1 MPKPTIILIA
11 DYGASDPSF
20 LEVTLALQRLIPDVL
35 VIPQTVPAFS
45 TLATGFWTYQFALT
59 DGLDNTYIY
68 TNTAPRTEE
77 TKAQENN
84 RGEKLVYAKLKNGR
98 EIIGV
103 NAKYCFSF
111 LKSHIEAFHA
121 VNVEN
126 QGSQFRSRDKFP
138 KAVAQMITGDK
149 TFLGESLDTAVVPEP
164 PVQAVAAIDGY
175 GNIKTTVMLSQVTF
189 KPGQKLVISFKEV
202 AHEGYFTDG
211 IFSVPHGSVAFAPG
225 SSGHT
230 DRFMEIFYRGAS
242 ASELFGRVKS
252 EDPFR
257 ITPL

>member
-1 MPKPTIILIA
+1 MLKPTIILIA

-20 LEVTLALQRLIPDVL
+20 LEVTLALQRLIPDAL

-59 DGLDNTYIY
+59 DGLDSTYIY

-77 TKAQENN
+77 AKAQANN

-111 LKSHIEAFHA
+111 LKPHISNFHA

-138 KAVAQMITGDK
+138 KAVAQMVLGDK
-149 TFLGESLDTAVVPEP
+149 AFLAEPIETSTIPEP
-164 PVQAVAAIDGY
+164 PPQAAAVVDGY
-175 GNIKTTVMLSQVTF
+175 GNIKTTIRLSQVTF
-189 KPGQKLVISFKEV
+189 KPGQKLVISFRDT

-211 IFSVPHGSVAFAPG
+211 IFNVPSGVVAFAPG
-225 SSGHT
+225 SSGHN

-242 ASELFGRVKS
+242 ASELFGGVKS
-252 EDPFR
+252 EEPFH